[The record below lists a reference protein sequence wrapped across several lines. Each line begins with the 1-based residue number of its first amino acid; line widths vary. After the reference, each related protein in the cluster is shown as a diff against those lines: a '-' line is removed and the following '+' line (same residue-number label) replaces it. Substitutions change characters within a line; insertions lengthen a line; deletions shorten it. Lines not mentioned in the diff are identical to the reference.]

1 MRVLKPPVNPA
12 RSVVQGLLAVVI
24 LLVGLQWVKN
34 HFFDEPNPASP
45 PPARV
50 QSPARIPAVPEA
62 DARFAYAG
70 DEACRACHPDHVNS
84 FHQTAHHLTS
94 RPPNQPA
101 IAGDFSAG
109 LNRLDTTNQ
118 NLHFEMQA
126 ATNGFFQTSLL
137 RSTPTQI
144 DRRSERFD
152 LVVGSGRKGQ
162 SYLFWQGDRL
172 YQLPVS
178 YWTEL
183 GEWISSPGTEDGTI
197 HFDREIVP
205 RCLECHLSSF
215 ASLAPPD
222 NRFNPASLGLGISC
236 EKCHGPSREHIA
248 QISKQPAPSSPPAA
262 AVVNPARLSRNR
274 QLDICAL
281 CHAGLGVQRAPS
293 LSFVPGDVLGQYL
306 DVTNPQPDDY
316 VDVHAGQVQL
326 LKRSR
331 CFQSSP
337 ALSCSTCHDVHKP
350 QRDVAELASRCLT
363 CHQVESC
370 GTFQKQGHEID
381 RKCVD
386 CHMPLQPSV
395 NKVTASGGR
404 SLHPK
409 VRNHRIGIYP
419 PAKVP

>member
-50 QSPARIPAVPEA
+50 QSPARIPAVPET

-183 GEWISSPGTEDGTI
+183 GGVDQQSGNGGWNHSFRSRNSPTLSRMSSQFLRVSG
-197 HFDREIVP
+197 
-205 RCLECHLSSF
+205 
-215 ASLAPPD
+215 
-222 NRFNPASLGLGISC
+222 
-236 EKCHGPSREHIA
+236 
-248 QISKQPAPSSPPAA
+248 
-262 AVVNPARLSRNR
+262 PAR
-274 QLDICAL
+274 QPFQPGQPG
-281 CHAGLGVQRAPS
+281 AGNLV
-293 LSFVPGDVLGQYL
+293 
-306 DVTNPQPDDY
+306 
-316 VDVHAGQVQL
+316 
-326 LKRSR
+326 
-331 CFQSSP
+331 
-337 ALSCSTCHDVHKP
+337 
-350 QRDVAELASRCLT
+350 
-363 CHQVESC
+363 
-370 GTFQKQGHEID
+370 
-381 RKCVD
+381 
-386 CHMPLQPSV
+386 
-395 NKVTASGGR
+395 
-404 SLHPK
+404 
-409 VRNHRIGIYP
+409 
-419 PAKVP
+419 